1 MPILC
6 ALRNAQRFCQL
17 ALLEILRFRTNAANA
32 LSLWLS
38 EVVYYNETVKYWSA
52 IVNKRYKG
60 LNRFSKHR
68 LGNNEQ
74 FLLQV
79 QILDEI

>member
-1 MPILC
+1 MLN
-6 ALRNAQRFCQL
+6 AGNELRRNFVNSHFLKYCVFVQMQQ
-17 ALLEILRFRTNAANA
+17 I
-32 LSLWLS
+32 S
-38 EVVYYNETVKYWSA
+38 EVVYYNETCYS
-52 IVNKRYKG
+52 KRYKG
-60 LNRFSKHR
+60 LNRFFKHR